1 MFGLDALMLCLN
13 PFELLLCFVP
23 FMNKIVALIRKSGE
37 LVLDRVALNKA
48 ATAESLMLMLML
60 LLFELLFVI
69 IVIMVTITV
78 IVTVLILILVTVLVA
93 IISCPKMRW

>member
-13 PFELLLCFVP
+13 PFELLLCFGP
-23 FMNKIVALIRKSGE
+23 FTNKIVALIRKSGE

-48 ATAESLMLMLML
+48 ATAEILMLTL

-69 IVIMVTITV
+69 IMIMIIITV
-78 IVTVLILILVTVLVA
+78 VITVLIPILVMVLVA
-93 IISCPKMRW
+93 IISSPKMRW